1 MKQVWR
7 AGIAVALAATMA
19 LPGVAPGKD
28 TEDSDKKESSSFIGM
43 LAEAAVEL
51 SSDSDDSTASKS
63 KDEEK
68 SKSSDNDT
76 PSSVSEI
83 IASSDSKTKAMKGK
97 KAVVISIAGTIKERA
112 QEMSL
117 FSAQPESL
125 KRYVDTMRRA
135 RLDSNVDTVVLRFG
149 PNSMGI
155 ATAQELREAIQELR
169 EANKKVI
176 AILEDD
182 SQASYIVATAAS
194 EIVMPSSGDV
204 MLHGVSADSYFLKN
218 LLAKVGVKVQI
229 IHVGQYKSY
238 GETFTQDEFTT
249 PARQN
254 MTEIVDGVYG
264 QLKQMIADGRKL
276 SPEKAEEAM
285 NAGPVGAADAL
296 KLGLIDKIAYADE
309 VIDGL
314 EKKDFEIVEADDYKG
329 SSSSSKSD
337 SDSELSLF
345 NLLSLVSKSSDSDD
359 KNSDYPRVAVLY
371 ALGGITLGSSDSG
384 LGSES
389 EIASEDFIDELDK
402 LKEDDKIKAVILRV
416 NSPGGSAFASDLI
429 WKKMEELKAV
439 KPVVA
444 SMGDVAASG
453 GYYISMG
460 ASKIIAQPGTLTGSI
475 GVVGGKPNVE
485 ALYEKLGVNKT
496 TISRGKY
503 AGMFSETKDFTP
515 QEQQAVEGMM
525 KRTYAEFVNKAA
537 EGRGKSYDDVHE
549 VAQGRVWTGQAA
561 KEVGLVDELGGMD
574 KAIVETKALIGLK
587 PDEKVRLIAY
597 PKEKSIVDILQK
609 ALGTSS
615 STVRVGGGAG
625 ASAMLDAMLGT
636 LPAPAGLKSVVNQA
650 LSVGKMFQRESVL
663 TVMPIM
669 IDLR

>member
-1 MKQVWR
+1 MNQVWR
-7 AGIAVALAATMA
+7 AGLAVALAATMA
-19 LPGVAPGKD
+19 MPGAAVGKD
-28 TEDSDKKESSSFIGM
+28 KEDSEKGSSSFIGL
-43 LAEAAVEL
+43 LAEAAEEL
-51 SSDSDDSTASKS
+51 SSDSGESTGSKS
-63 KDEEK
+63 KKDGTT
-68 SKSSDNDT
+68 SDKDT

-83 IASSDSKTKAMKGK
+83 IASSDSKTKAVKGK

-149 PNSMGI
+149 PNSMGM
-155 ATAQELREAIQELR
+155 ATAQELREAIEQLR
-169 EANKKVI
+169 DANKKVI

-182 SQASYIVATAAS
+182 SQASYIVASAAS

-218 LLAKVGVKVQI
+218 LLSKVGVKVQI

-254 MTEIVDGVYG
+254 MNEIVDGVYS

-276 SPEKAEEAM
+276 SPEKAEEAL

-296 KLGLIDKIAYADE
+296 KRGLIDKIAYADE
-309 VIDGL
+309 VIDEL
-314 EKKDFEIVEADDYKG
+314 EKDDFEIVEAEDYKG
-329 SSSSSKSD
+329 SSSGSKSD
-337 SDSELSLF
+337 SDSELNLF
-345 NLLSLVSKSSDSDD
+345 SLLSLMSKSDDSDD
-359 KNSDYPRVAVLY
+359 KSSDYPRVAVLY

-384 LGSES
+384 LGSDT
-389 EIASEDFIDELDK
+389 EIASEDFIEELDD
-402 LKEDDKIKAVILRV
+402 LKEDEDIKAVILRV

-429 WKKMEELKAV
+429 WKKIEELKAV

-444 SMGDVAASG
+444 SMSDVAASG

-460 ASKIIAQPGTLTGSI
+460 ATKIIAQPGTLTGSI

-515 QEQQAVEGMM
+515 QEQKAVEGMM
-525 KRTYAEFVNKAA
+525 KRTYDEFVNKAA
-537 EGRGKSYDDVHE
+537 EGRGKSYDEVHK
-549 VAQGRVWTGQAA
+549 VAQGRVWTGKAA
-561 KEVGLVDELGGMD
+561 REVGLVDELGGMD

-615 STVRVGGGAG
+615 STVRIGGGTG
-625 ASAMLDAMLGT
+625 ASAMLDAMLDT
-636 LPAPAGLKSVVNQA
+636 LPAPAGLKSVMNQA
-650 LSVGKMFQRESVL
+650 LSIGKMFQQESVL
-663 TVMPIM
+663 TVMPVM